1 MDARTRFIILML
13 APTTVLLFGLT
24 IFPFIASVAM
34 SLSNYSLVTPDL
46 LAFAGLQ
53 NYFDLLRSEEFWTAL
68 RATALF
74 TVLAVAIQLMLGV
87 AIATFLHHETRA
99 VPLLRAI
106 YLLPMA
112 ITPVAAVF
120 TFRMML
126 NPSLGVF
133 NYLLKLVGL
142 PPQDWLGTAAMAM
155 TSLLVVDTWQW
166 APFILLIAAGGL
178 AAMDEEPLQA
188 ARMDGATETQCSSIT
203 PCRRFCPSA
212 WPSSFALSTPSRPS
226 TSSSC

>member
-1 MDARTRFIILML
+1 
-13 APTTVLLFGLT
+13 
-24 IFPFIASVAM
+24 
-34 SLSNYSLVTPDL
+34 
-46 LAFAGLQ
+46 
-53 NYFDLLRSEEFWTAL
+53 
-68 RATALF
+68 
-74 TVLAVAIQLMLGV
+74 AVAIQLMLGV

-142 PPQDWLGTAAMAM
+142 PPQDWLGTPAMAM

-188 ARMDGATETQCSSIT
+188 ARMDGATETQV
-203 PCRRFCPSA
+203 F
-212 WPSSFALSTPSRPS
+212 FH
-226 TSSSC
+226 